1 MPGLDTSGL
10 PVLSLIVFTPLIGV
24 AVLLLVPGRN
34 HRLIRWVALLAA
46 LGSLAFSLLLMG
58 YNPEGVEFQ
67 FREDIP
73 WISDFGISYSLGVD
87 GMSAVLIL
95 LTTFL
100 SVIAIFYSWDPI
112 QKRVKEYYAAM
123 LLLMTGMLGVFV
135 ALDLFVFYVFWELS
149 LIPMYLVIGIWGGPN
164 RIYATVKFV
173 IYTLVGSLLMLVA
186 ILAVVLANANL
197 TGTFTF
203 SYEALRGVPYP
214 DLLQAGAFIA
224 FGLAF
229 AIKVPMWPFHT
240 WLPDA
245 HVEAPTA
252 GSIILAGVLLKL
264 GGYGFLRFSLPI
276 LPDAAASFAP
286 LMIGLALIAIL
297 YGALVAMV
305 QPDLKKL
312 IAYSSVSHMGFVIL
326 GAFVFNTQGMQGA
339 IFQMVSHGIT
349 TGALFLL
356 VGVIYER
363 THDRLIAHMGG
374 INGRLPAYAA
384 LFGLFTFASIGLPGL
399 AGFVGEFLVMLGAF
413 QYSGWVAAI
422 AMLVVIAS
430 AVYMLWMF
438 QRAFFAVPS
447 DWMRRSW
454 DGLHDLTR
462 VEWLSLAPLVVLVI
476 ALGVFPRPV
485 LEATAAPVERILNA
499 VQSAAGLNLVAWPW

>member
-1 MPGLDTSGL
+1 MVDVAGL

-24 AVLLLVPGRN
+24 AVLLLVPGKN

-46 LGSLAFSLLLMG
+46 LASMAFSLLVFLG
-58 YNPEGVEFQ
+58 YVPTGAEFQ

-73 WISDFGISYSLGVD
+73 WIDAFGIRYTLGVD
-87 GMSAVLIL
+87 GMSAVLVL
-95 LTTFL
+95 LTTVL
-100 SVIAIFYSWDPI
+100 SVVAILYSWDPI

-149 LIPMYLVIGIWGGPN
+149 LIPMYLIIGIWGGPN

-186 ILAVVLANANL
+186 ILAVVIAHANL
-197 TGTFTF
+197 GGEFTF
-203 SYEALRGVPYP
+203 SYEALRGTPFP
-214 DLLQAGAFIA
+214 DLLQAAAFIA

-229 AIKVPMWPFHT
+229 AIKVPLWPFHT

-264 GGYGFLRFSLPI
+264 GGYGFLRFSLPL
-276 LPDAAASFAP
+276 LPDAAHSFAP
-286 LMIGLALIAIL
+286 LMITLALIAVI
-297 YGALVAMV
+297 YGALVALV

-326 GAFVFNTQGMQGA
+326 GAFVFNMQGLQGA

-349 TGALFLL
+349 TGAMFLL

-363 THDRLIAHMGG
+363 THDRQIAHMGG
-374 INGRLPAYAA
+374 LNAKLPAYAA
-384 LFGLFTFASIGLPGL
+384 MFGLFTFASIGLPGL
-399 AGFVGEFLVMLGAF
+399 SGFVGEFLVMLGAF
-413 QYSGWVAAI
+413 QYSGLVAAV

-447 DWMRRSW
+447 DWMRRAW

-462 VEWLSLAPLVVLVI
+462 IEWLSLAPLIVLVVL
-476 ALGVFPRPV
+476 LGVYPAPV
-485 LEATAAPVERILNA
+485 LEATAEPVQRILDT
-499 VQSAAGLNLVAWPW
+499 VQQAGGLDLVAWPW

>member
-1 MPGLDTSGL
+1 M
-10 PVLSLIVFTPLIGV
+10 
-24 AVLLLVPGRN
+24 
-34 HRLIRWVALLAA
+34 
-46 LGSLAFSLLLMG
+46 
-58 YNPEGVEFQ
+58 
-67 FREDIP
+67 P
-73 WISDFGISYSLGVD
+73 WISAFGISYSLGVD
-87 GMSAVLIL
+87 GMSAVLVI
-95 LTTFL
+95 LTTVL
-100 SVIAIFYSWDPI
+100 SVVAILYSWGPI
-112 QKRVKEYYAAM
+112 QNRVKEYYAAM

-186 ILAVVLANANL
+186 ILAVVIANANL
-197 TGTFTF
+197 GGTFTF

-214 DLLQAGAFIA
+214 DLLQAAAFIA

-312 IAYSSVSHMGFVIL
+312 VAYSSVSHMGFVML

-363 THDRLIAHMGG
+363 THDREIAHMGG
-374 INGRLPAYAA
+374 LNARLPAYAA
-384 LFGLFTFASIGLPGL
+384 MFGLFTFASIGLPGL
-399 AGFVGEFLVMLGAF
+399 AGFVGRVPGHAGRVPVLGLGGGHRDAGRHR
-413 QYSGWVAAI
+413 QRGLHAVDVPARVLRRPLRLDAPGVGRPPRPHPAGMAVARPARVPGRSRS
-422 AMLVVIAS
+422 ACSRCRSWRPPPPRWSAS
-430 AVYMLWMF
+430 
-438 QRAFFAVPS
+438 S
-447 DWMRRSW
+447 RRS
-454 DGLHDLTR
+454 R
-462 VEWLSLAPLVVLVI
+462 APR
-476 ALGVFPRPV
+476 A
-485 LEATAAPVERILNA
+485 
-499 VQSAAGLNLVAWPW
+499 